1 MTALNAEGRAIPL
14 DPEGYLANLADW
26 SPTVAALLAE
36 QSGITLTDD
45 HWEIL
50 NLLRDF
56 YAEFQLSPSTRPL
69 VKYVTLRLGADKGR
83 SAYLNRLFDGMP
95 AKLGAKLAGLPKP
108 TNCI

>member
-1 MTALNAEGRAIPL
+1 MSALVVEGQPIPL
-14 DPEGYLANLADW
+14 DPEGYLVNLTDW
-26 SPTVAALLAE
+26 SPTVAGLLAE

-50 NLLRDF
+50 NLLRNF

-69 VKYVTLRLGADKGR
+69 VKYVTLKLGPDKGK
-83 SAYLNRLFDGMP
+83 SAYLNRLFDGAP